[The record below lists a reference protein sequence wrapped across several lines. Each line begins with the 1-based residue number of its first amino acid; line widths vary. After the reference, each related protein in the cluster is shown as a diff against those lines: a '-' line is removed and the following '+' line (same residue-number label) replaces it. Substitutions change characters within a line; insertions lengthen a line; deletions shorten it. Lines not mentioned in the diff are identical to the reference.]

1 MNTTMSEKMSDN
13 TLMSN
18 IPLNGLIL
26 MDNASY
32 HTQCLEERLLYTS

>member
-1 MNTTMSEKMSDN
+1 MSEKMFEKMFDN

-26 MDNASY
+26 IDNASY
-32 HTQCLEERLLYTS
+32 HTRCLEESNMI